1 MKQFFP
7 MAKGEVALLA
17 GLICYAVIAFLP
29 VWRTV
34 ELGGMAVF
42 GWMMA
47 LLMVVA
53 PVLALLIF
61 RRSDRVVNETQEG
74 QQNAS

>member
-1 MKQFFP
+1 MKHFFP

-17 GLICYAVIAFLP
+17 GLICYAIIAFLP
-29 VWRTV
+29 MWRTM

-53 PVLALLIF
+53 PILALLVF
-61 RRSDRVVNETQEG
+61 RTSDRGDYTD
-74 QQNAS
+74 NAGRHDAS